1 MQYFTVNE
9 LCVSGSRPD
18 LVEVP
23 SKGSPI
29 YNNIVFF
36 IETFLDPVRQK
47 LGRPIVVTSGYRP
60 TALNIAVGGSRTS
73 NHTAGFASDCHTGNN
88 DTDNLLIVEAALE
101 TGLDYDEI
109 IIEGARFD
117 TKGNIVGCK
126 WVHLAKKRVNN
137 RRKFLW
143 TSDMKTYHIVNAKKE
158 TKYRFSR

>member
-23 SKGSPI
+23 SKGSSI

-88 DTDNLLIVEAALE
+88 GSDNLSIVAAALE
-101 TGLDYDEI
+101 TGLEFDEI
-109 IIEGARFD
+109 IIEGAKFD
-117 TKGNIVGCK
+117 AKGEIVSCK

-143 TSDMKTYHIVNAKKE
+143 TSDMKTYHTVKA
-158 TKYRFSR
+158 TKTIKYKFTR

>member
-1 MQYFTVNE
+1 MKYFTVNE

-36 IETFLDPVRQK
+36 IETFLDSVRQK

-88 DTDNLLIVEAALE
+88 GSDNLSIVAAALE
-101 TGLDYDEI
+101 TGLEFDEI
-109 IIEGARFD
+109 IIEGASFNS
-117 TKGNIVGCK
+117 KGEIIACK

-143 TSDMKTYHIVNAKKE
+143 TSDMKTYHNVNAKKE